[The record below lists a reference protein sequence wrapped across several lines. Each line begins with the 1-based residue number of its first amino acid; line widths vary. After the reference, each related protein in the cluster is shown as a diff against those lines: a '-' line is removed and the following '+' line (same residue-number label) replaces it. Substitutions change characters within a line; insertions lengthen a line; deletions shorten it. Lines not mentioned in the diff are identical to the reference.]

1 MMSGTPCGLRPAGL
15 GLPSSHLEQLATE
28 GQKRVGWEMTVR
40 IEKII
45 CTVLQEAH
53 RQQVE
58 ATMETLSEGPG
69 RFYG

>member
-1 MMSGTPCGLRPAGL
+1 
-15 GLPSSHLEQLATE
+15 
-28 GQKRVGWEMTVR
+28 MTVR

>member
-1 MMSGTPCGLRPAGL
+1 
-15 GLPSSHLEQLATE
+15 
-28 GQKRVGWEMTVR
+28 MTVR

-45 CTVLQEAH
+45 CTVLPEAH

-58 ATMETLSEGPG
+58 ETMETLSEEAG